1 MPVMSK
7 QGPTVEKCR
16 DGAGVSVTAFIQLG
30 GCFCITSCTP
40 GQVSSPLLALGRGGC
55 WWHREPGLLTC
66 QSHICRALVVPPSVK
81 GADGFCLAGESRQQ

>member
-66 QSHICRALVVPPSVK
+66 QRHICRAPVVPPSVK
-81 GADGFCLAGESRQQ
+81 GADGFWLAGESRQQ